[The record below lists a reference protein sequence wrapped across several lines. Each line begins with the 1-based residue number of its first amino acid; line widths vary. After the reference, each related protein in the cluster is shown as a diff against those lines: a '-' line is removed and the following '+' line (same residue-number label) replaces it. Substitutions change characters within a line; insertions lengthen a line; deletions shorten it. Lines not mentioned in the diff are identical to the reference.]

1 MSYHTKSFLDTVVS
15 ALQFLTR
22 KYIHTHTLSWS
33 LLQETLCDQNN
44 NYDNGV
50 REHSTL
56 PELSLNLFQYVI
68 LRVIGNMNK
77 KIFLVKFLD

>member
-1 MSYHTKSFLDTVVS
+1 MSCHTKSFLDTVVS
-15 ALQFLTR
+15 ALQFLI

-56 PELSLNLFQYVI
+56 LELSLNLFQYVI
-68 LRVIGNMNK
+68 LTVIGNMNK